1 MAYADLIIWQY
12 KGKPRAVQTAELFDG
27 LVEPTWNGL
36 ASLTE
41 TYDID
46 NAVGVSLDVIGRI
59 VGISRVLAAA
69 TPRSFFGFNGSADQ
83 TDFPNPYAG
92 PFTRGQRLGGRW
104 YRYGG
109 AIADSSL
116 ANDDEMRT
124 LIRLKVI
131 KNYQSGTIPN
141 LMQALNVLLGGTYA
155 NAIDNLDMTVTIF
168 AIRSRVT
175 PFVRFVFDKMD
186 LLPRAAG
193 VQLLINT
200 DYDFDPTVMATIH
213 RLVNITL
220 PDALQRITDHANG

>member
-1 MAYADLIIWQY
+1 MAYSDLLIWQY
-12 KGKPRAVQTAELFDG
+12 KGKARAVQTAQLFDS

-46 NAVGVSLDVIGRI
+46 NATGVSLDIIGRI
-59 VGISRVLAAA
+59 VGISRVLSAS
-69 TPRSFFGFNGSADQ
+69 TPRNFFGFES
-83 TDFPNPYAG
+83 NPYAG
-92 PFTRGQRLGGRW
+92 PFTRGQRLGGKW

-141 LMQALNVLLGGTYA
+141 LMQALQVLLGGSFA

-168 AIRSRVT
+168 AIKSRVT
-175 PFVRFVFDKMD
+175 PFVQFVFDKMD
-186 LLPRAAG
+186 LLPRASG

-213 RLVNITL
+213 RLVNIAL

>member
-1 MAYADLIIWQY
+1 MAYTDLLIWQY
-12 KGKPRAVQTAELFDG
+12 KGKPRAVQTAELFDT

-36 ASLTE
+36 ASLTD

-59 VGISRVLAAA
+59 VGISRVLAAS
-69 TPRSFFGFNGSADQ
+69 TPRSFFGFEN
-83 TDFPNPYAG
+83 NPYAG
-92 PFTRGQRLGGRW
+92 PFTRGQRLGGKW

-109 AIADSSL
+109 AIADSSF
-116 ANDDEMRT
+116 ANDEEMRT

-141 LMQALNVLLGGTYA
+141 LMQALNVLLGGTFA
-155 NAIDNLDMTVTIF
+155 NAIDNLDMTVTIY

-175 PFVRFVFDKMD
+175 PFVRFVFEKMD